1 MSRRPPD
8 KHPDL
13 GSEPTPPRAAAP
25 PRSFEPPEK
34 KATKCMGPQVVL
46 ELEPKTCEIDP
57 AAKVIACTPARL
69 VLRKVPGE
77 CTLKRITPAS
87 WTGKECKVT
96 ITVRL
101 SIHLPTRIGF
111 MLIYI

>member
-1 MSRRPPD
+1 
-8 KHPDL
+8 
-13 GSEPTPPRAAAP
+13 
-25 PRSFEPPEK
+25 
-34 KATKCMGPQVVL
+34 MGPQVVL

-77 CTLKRITPAS
+77 CALKHLTPAS
-87 WTGKECKVT
+87 WSGKECKVT

-101 SIHLPTRIGF
+101 LTILRFILDSYRMILYKIHARIRIP
-111 MLIYI
+111 LNWVL